1 MKREDYAKMTI
12 LICDD
17 MFNMR
22 RTIKNMLRHVGFE
35 NVLEAENG
43 SKAWEILNKS
53 KVDIV
58 ISDWNM
64 PEVPG
69 VELLR
74 RVRDDAR
81 LRDMPFVMITA
92 EVSESKIVQ
101 AAETEVDGYLIKPF
115 VAKALE
121 EKLEVIFNNREN
133 PPPFERQMKTGLSLL
148 QSDEYDKAVG
158 AFSEALRIRPESAR
172 ARFEIAEAYA
182 RKGDLAQ
189 AERWNKEALSI
200 NPQYLR
206 AYEGL
211 SKIYEKQGK
220 TDNAIKL
227 MEKASEISPNNPRR
241 HLELGKLFI
250 KSGDKEKGERA
261 LQLAMKNAEHNADIN
276 TEIGE
281 VYLAAG
287 DETKAAAAFTSSLGI
302 NESVHVYN
310 RLGIALRKKFQYE
323 EAFKVYLKA
332 IKMEPDNEVLFFN
345 IGRLR
350 MEQEMYGDAAEY
362 FRKALAIDPE
372 FSECQDML
380 KATLEMAAT
389 KKR

>member
-1 MKREDYAKMTI
+1 MKKEDYAKMTI

-22 RTIKNMLRHVGFE
+22 RTIKNMLRHLGFE
-35 NVLEAENG
+35 NVVEAENG
-43 SKAWEILNKS
+43 SKAWEMLNRS
-53 KVDIV
+53 KIDIV

-64 PEVPG
+64 PELPG

-133 PPPFERQMKTGLSLL
+133 PPPFERQMKAGISFLESGA
-148 QSDEYDKAVG
+148 YDKAVN
-158 AFSEALRIRPESAR
+158 AFSEALRIRPDSAR
-172 ARFEIAEAYA
+172 ARFEIGEAYA

-211 SKIYEKQGK
+211 SKVYEKQGK
-220 TDNAIKL
+220 MDNAIKL

-241 HLELGKLFI
+241 HLEMGKLFF

-276 TEIGE
+276 TEVGE
-281 VYLAAG
+281 VYLASG
-287 DETKAAAAFTSSLGI
+287 EETKAAAAFSSSLGI
-302 NESVHVYN
+302 NENVHVYN

-332 IKMEPDNEVLFFN
+332 IKLEPENEVLFFN

-350 MEQEMYGDAAEY
+350 MEQEMFGDAAEY
-362 FRKALAIDPE
+362 FKKALVLDPE
-372 FSECQDML
+372 FTECHDML
-380 KATLEMAAT
+380 KKTLEMAAA

>member
-1 MKREDYAKMTI
+1 MNNSDYAKMTV

-22 RTIKNMLRHVGFE
+22 RTIKNMLRHIGFE
-35 NVLEAENG
+35 SIVEAENG
-43 SKAWEILNKS
+43 SKAWELLNRS
-53 KVDIV
+53 KVDMV

-81 LRDMPFVMITA
+81 LRDIPFVMITA

-115 VAKALE
+115 IARALE
-121 EKLEVIFNNREN
+121 DKIQTIFNNRET
-133 PPPFERQMKTGLSLL
+133 PPPFERQMKSGLSFLE
-148 QSDEYDKAVG
+148 SGAYDKAVG
-158 AFSEALRIRPESAR
+158 AFSEALRIRPDSAR
-172 ARFEIAEAYA
+172 ARFEIGEAYA
-182 RKGDLAQ
+182 KKGDFNQ
-189 AERWNKEALSI
+189 AERWNKEALSV

-211 SKIYEKQGK
+211 SKVYEKQGK
-220 TDNAIKL
+220 TGDAIKL

-241 HLELGKLFI
+241 HLEMGKLFL
-250 KSGDKEKGERA
+250 KAGDTEKGERA
-261 LQLAMKNAEHNADIN
+261 LQLAMKNAEHNADIH
-276 TEIGE
+276 TEVGE
-281 VYLAAG
+281 VYLASG
-287 DETKAAAAFTSSLGI
+287 DETKAAAAFSNSINI

-332 IKMEPDNEVLFFN
+332 IKMEPENEVLFFN
-345 IGRLR
+345 MGRLR
-350 MEQEMYGDAAEY
+350 MEQEMYGEAAEY
-362 FRKALAIDPE
+362 FKKALAIDPE
-372 FSECQDML
+372 FAECKDML
-380 KATLEMAAT
+380 KKTQEMAAG
-389 KKR
+389 KRP

>member
-1 MKREDYAKMTI
+1 MKGSDYSKLTV
-12 LICDD
+12 LVCDD

-22 RTIKNMLRHVGFE
+22 RTIKNMLRHIGFE
-35 NVLEAENG
+35 SIVEAENG
-43 SKAWEILNKS
+43 SKAWEILNRS
-53 KVDIV
+53 KVDMV

-81 LRDMPFVMITA
+81 IRDIPFIMITA

-115 VAKALE
+115 IAKALE
-121 EKLEVIFNNREN
+121 EKIQTIFNNRET
-133 PPPFERQMKTGLSLL
+133 PPPFERQMKSGLSFLE
-148 QSDEYDKAVG
+148 SGEYDKAVG
-158 AFSEALRIRPESAR
+158 AFSEALRIRPDSAR
-172 ARFEIAEAYA
+172 ARFEIGEAYA
-182 RKGDLAQ
+182 RKGDNNQ
-189 AERWNKEALSI
+189 AERWLKEALSV

-211 SKIYEKQGK
+211 SKVYEKQGK

-241 HLELGKLFI
+241 HLEMGKLFL

-261 LQLAMKNAEHNADIN
+261 LQLAMKNAEHNAEIH
-276 TEIGE
+276 TEVGE

-287 DETKAAAAFTSSLGI
+287 EETKAAAAFSNSSSG
-302 NESVHVYN
+302 
-310 RLGIALRKKFQYE
+310 
-323 EAFKVYLKA
+323 
-332 IKMEPDNEVLFFN
+332 
-345 IGRLR
+345 GRPR
-350 MEQEMYGDAAEY
+350 ARGSSPPSASRSM
-362 FRKALAIDPE
+362 R
-372 FSECQDML
+372 S
-380 KATLEMAAT
+380 
-389 KKR
+389 